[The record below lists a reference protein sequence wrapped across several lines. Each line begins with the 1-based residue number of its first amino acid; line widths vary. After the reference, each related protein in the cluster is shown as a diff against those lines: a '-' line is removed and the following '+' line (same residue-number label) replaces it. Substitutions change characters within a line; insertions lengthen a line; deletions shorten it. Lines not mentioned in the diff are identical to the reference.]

1 MLFVERFSFSLT
13 KYDWSTLRQWTK
25 LTRIDWWTR
34 NDSVFFFFQYS
45 IDLYAGAFV
54 CAWRRLVDHWME
66 WEGKL
71 VLVKKEKWERIMKMF
86 VKVYVYV
93 CVRARIHIHRR
104 FFFSFALLIS
114 DAFWNSIKKMRTVDT
129 RRARKHQLNMRKWL
143 ESISIHWTADLMRYP
158 ILFGIKS
165 LTSLSVYRH
174 FRFICLRQWLFFIF
188 RNYRYVCWRHIRMSN
203 HQK

>member
-86 VKVYVYV
+86 VKVYVCV
-93 CVRARIHIHRR
+93 CARARIHIHRR
-104 FFFSFALLIS
+104 FFSPLLSSSRMHFEIPLKKWERLTQDERENINWTWGNDWNPFQSIEQLIWWDIRFSSESSHWLLFLS
-114 DAFWNSIKKMRTVDT
+114 
-129 RRARKHQLNMRKWL
+129 
-143 ESISIHWTADLMRYP
+143 TATFDL
-158 ILFGIKS
+158 F
-165 LTSLSVYRH
+165 V
-174 FRFICLRQWLFFIF
+174 
-188 RNYRYVCWRHIRMSN
+188 
-203 HQK
+203 